1 MIRAPSIPD
10 VSVVIAVYNRVASVG
25 QLLGQLAAQSMPS
38 DRYEVVLVDDGS
50 TTAIA
55 DAIDVSAHACAITV
69 LRQENAGPA
78 AARHRGIQAAR
89 GALIVVLDD
98 DMRVGPDFLA
108 AHLRAHTGD
117 VDTVVLGRLRTPID
131 HPLRL
136 FERFQLALLDRLA
149 QTVAADPSA
158 LHGSH
163 LYSGNVSFPRAL
175 YDRVGGFDPAFRL
188 SEDAELGIRFERAG
202 ARFVLA
208 DDALAEHASDH
219 TSTTRWIARSL
230 AYGEADSRVA
240 LKHPAVPSAHPWRFL
255 FLVNPLS
262 RGLLVLAAL
271 APWLGVLLA
280 RGALAVSQGVS
291 AVGLERLAMAGTTL
305 AYGLL
310 YYAGVRRAAGSRRA
324 TFAALRRYLVV
335 ERPDALRPMGLI
347 AKCWADIRADHDAL
361 HASDA
366 KYRAGARRSGLL
378 GDAIQRIG
386 FQLLIAYRVMR
397 LARQLRLRLCA
408 RVLSRAMRH
417 LYAVDIHWDAELAPG
432 IVVVHG
438 IGLVISHAAR
448 VESGCI
454 LFHGVTLGES
464 IHPVSRRVGAP
475 TIESG
480 VHLAVGAVIVGPIVI
495 GAGSKVAAHAV
506 VTESVPP
513 RSLVESP
520 RAVVRTRSRDA
531 GDMGD
536 GSLPA
541 ADETDGVSD
550 GRGDDDVSRGAVPGT
565 QAEH

>member
-1 MIRAPSIPD
+1 LIRTASAPAIT
-10 VSVVIAVYNRVASVG
+10 VVIAVFNRVTSVDR
-25 QLLGQLAAQSMPS
+25 LLTQLAQQSLS
-38 DRYEVVLVDDGS
+38 TDEYEVILVDDGS
-50 TTAIA
+50 TQPVSDT
-55 DAIDVSAHACAITV
+55 IDVSRHRCAITIV
-69 LRQENAGPA
+69 RQENAGPA

-108 AHLRAHTGD
+108 AHRRAHGD
-117 VDTVVLGRLRTPID
+117 QGVTVVLGRLRTPTD

-149 QTVAADPSA
+149 RAVAADPSA

-188 SEDAELGIRFERAG
+188 SEDAELGIRFEQAG
-202 ARFVLA
+202 ARLVLA

-219 TSTTRWIARSL
+219 TSTARWVARSL

-240 LKHPAVPSAHPWRFL
+240 LKHPAVPTAHPWRFL

-262 RGLLVLAAL
+262 RGLLLLSAL
-271 APWLGVLLA
+271 APGVGVLLA
-280 RGALAVSQGVS
+280 RCALTVSQGVS
-291 AVGLERLAMAGTTL
+291 ALGLERLAMAGTTL

-324 TFAALRRYLVV
+324 TFDALRRYLVV

-347 AKCWADIRADHDAL
+347 AKCWADVRADHDAL

-366 KYRAGARRSGLL
+366 KYRAGARRSSVLS
-378 GDAIQRIG
+378 DAVQRIG
-386 FQLLIAYRVMR
+386 FQILIAYRVMR
-397 LARQLRLRLCA
+397 LARQLRLRFIA
-408 RVLSRAMRH
+408 RVLSRLMRH

-454 LFHGVTLGES
+454 LFQGVTLGES
-464 IHPVSRRVGAP
+464 IHPISRRVGAP
-475 TIESG
+475 TIEAG

-506 VTESVPP
+506 VTESVAP
-513 RSLVESP
+513 RSLVEST
-520 RAVVRTRSRDA
+520 RVVVRSRDA
-531 GDMGD
+531 
-536 GSLPA
+536 
-541 ADETDGVSD
+541 ETTDVPPGV
-550 GRGDDDVSRGAVPGT
+550 RA
-565 QAEH
+565 